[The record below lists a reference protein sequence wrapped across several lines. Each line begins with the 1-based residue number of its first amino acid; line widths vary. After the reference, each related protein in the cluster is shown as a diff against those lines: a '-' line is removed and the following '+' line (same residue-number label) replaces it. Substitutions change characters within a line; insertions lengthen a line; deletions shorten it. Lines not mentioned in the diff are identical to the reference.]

1 MLANLVKQV
10 CRVYFWKDGG
20 IHLIQEEEKEE
31 KIPPTAIQD
40 GEFKMAEDPGDL
52 FVRSSVPAHQAGQA
66 KHLLPSFLLLGRQP
80 FLQDHQSLLRKTKIS
95 NFKHHQFV
103 SFNYQKLPNHHHENQ
118 STPGSVF
125 WKISTMEFSVIRW
138 KFSDSW
144 RGFAIALNL
153 APLIQSAVSRPKSK
167 QCWPTRRPKCQQQH
181 WEMSNTENFWS
192 RYQIFKDVNNNILFL
207 IT

>member
-66 KHLLPSFLLLGRQP
+66 LGNFLPSFLLAGCQP
-80 FLQDHQSLLRKTKIS
+80 FLQDHLFNQQSLLRKTKLS

-103 SFNYQKLPNHHHENQ
+103 SLNYRNLSHQHENKWHQKEKCVVKKTAQ
-118 STPGSVF
+118 S
-125 WKISTMEFSVIRW
+125 
-138 KFSDSW
+138 
-144 RGFAIALNL
+144 
-153 APLIQSAVSRPKSK
+153 Q
-167 QCWPTRRPKCQQQH
+167 
-181 WEMSNTENFWS
+181 
-192 RYQIFKDVNNNILFL
+192 
-207 IT
+207 